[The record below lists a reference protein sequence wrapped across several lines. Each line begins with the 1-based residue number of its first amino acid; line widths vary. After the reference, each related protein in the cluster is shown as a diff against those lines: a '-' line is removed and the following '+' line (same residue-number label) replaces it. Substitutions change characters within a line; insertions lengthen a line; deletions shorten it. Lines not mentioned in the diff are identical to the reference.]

1 MIDTLLWHRYTV
13 IINKMGCDLVFVL
26 PDIFECGRL
35 SLTPFFVT
43 TDARVDPQY
52 TCSVNPSYRT
62 ICIQATEAGAYR
74 DSLYLEYNDRELT
87 CKRVFENLSQETI
100 RLCELGVD
108 FGGITFAGKPRE
120 DYFYHN
126 ENPRIYEV
134 MTFPIDY
141 DRTAE
146 DAKDSTFD
154 FQAGNRWA
162 DPGVITERIGASPYQ
177 PFPAILLSNYQTPLG
192 LVHGTLS
199 QDVFFHNYLV
209 SHEKERIKLTAFS
222 SFKAT
227 AYREVKSG
235 TALVDEWYLGRT
247 EHADDIEQIF
257 DGYTAVL
264 RRKLPAS
271 YGSSDINRTTMV
283 WGSWNDGIFR
293 NVTEELILTE
303 AAFLRD
309 NFPTVRW
316 IQLDDGYGTFNKS
329 AHGLGVPYEGENG
342 VDSKKFPNGLRG
354 LTDKLRAIGMR
365 PAIWIGGFCP
375 VESQIFREHPE
386 WFIDYSYRVKH
397 TEPLDVSQPIVRE
410 YIENAMHT
418 LCREYGFDAVKH
430 DFWSYA
436 FEDSHDLY
444 QNHDRSGYENRRWW
458 LTTIRNNL
466 PRDGYLQTGCDIV
479 MGNPFLGEFFTNY
492 RYGIDIGGGNWDYV
506 RTSFQWGAACYATHT
521 GDLFVP
527 NSDSIGTFPGLTR
540 DEAMFCINYCL
551 VSHSMIEIAGK
562 LSQVTD
568 KEQLRIL
575 RKAACNPNN
584 GQDVYFAQF
593 DYRDHTQRSPEILY
607 FKTPH
612 FSRLEGHHA
621 LPLRTVGIFNLTDE
635 EKTYTV
641 RFDELDLA
649 NTTHR
654 LTDVWSGEAWCA
666 EKEIT
671 VTLAPHASRL
681 IAVSN
686 PDDVQVYDANIRIND
701 IAVKKDRLVLNADY
715 ALDDVEITLS
725 KAPIAIRQSGIDLP
739 FTVKETT
746 VVFDLPEAGEI
757 EIVF

>member
-1 MIDTLLWHRYTV
+1 ML
-13 IINKMGCDLVFVL
+13 VL
-26 PDIFECGRL
+26 PDIFHCGHVK
-35 SLTPFFVT
+35 LTPFFIT
-43 TDARVDPQY
+43 TDGRVEPKY
-52 TCSVNPSYRT
+52 TVSANETYRT
-62 ICIQATEAGAYR
+62 IQLCANEKTFR
-74 DSLYLEYNDRELT
+74 DCLYLEYTDREVT
-87 CKRVFENLSQETI
+87 CKRVFENLSEETLK
-100 RLCELGVD
+100 LCELGVD
-108 FGGITFAGKPRE
+108 FDDITFGLASRE

-126 ENPRIYEV
+126 ENSRIYEV

-141 DRTAE
+141 DRTAAE
-146 DAKDSTFD
+146 AKDSTFD

-177 PFPAILLSNYQTPLG
+177 PFPAILMSNYKTNLG

-209 SHEKERIKLTAFS
+209 SHKDDLIGLTAFS

-227 AYREVKSG
+227 AYREVNSG
-235 TALVDEWYLGRT
+235 EVLVDEWYLGRT
-247 EHADDIEQIF
+247 EHAEDIERIF
-257 DGYTAVL
+257 DNYTAVL

-293 NVTEELILTE
+293 NVSEELILKE
-303 AAFLRD
+303 AQFLRD

-316 IQLDDGYGTFNKS
+316 IQLDDGYATYNKS
-329 AHGLGVPYEGENG
+329 AHGLGVPYEGEDG
-342 VDSKKFPNGLRG
+342 IDHEKFPNGLRG

-375 VESQIFREHPE
+375 TQTKIFQEHPE
-386 WFIDYSYRVKH
+386 WFIDYSYRVTH
-397 TEPLDVSQPIVRE
+397 TEPLDVSQPIVRK
-410 YIENAMHT
+410 YIEEAMHT

-444 QNHDRSGYENRRWW
+444 KNHDRSGYENRRWW
-458 LTTIRNNL
+458 LSTIRNNL

-521 GDLFVP
+521 GDLFPP
-527 NSDSIGTFPGLTR
+527 NSDAIGIFPGLNR

-568 KEQLRIL
+568 NNQLRIL

-584 GQDVYFAQF
+584 GQDVCFAQF

-612 FSRLEGHHA
+612 FSRIEGHPA
-621 LPLRTVGIFNLTDE
+621 FPLRTVGVFNLSDE

-641 RFDELDLA
+641 RFAELGLENSA
-649 NTTHR
+649 YR
-654 LTDVWSGEAWCA
+654 LTDVWSGEAWNNDDSF
-666 EKEIT
+666 T

-681 IAVSN
+681 LAVSRPN
-686 PDDVQVYDANIRIND
+686 GVQVYDANIRLNT
-701 IAVKKDRLVLNADY
+701 VEEHKNRLVLEADY
-715 ALDDVEITLS
+715 AMTDVEVTIS
-725 KAPIAIRQSGIDLP
+725 RAPTVIRQNGIDLD
-739 FTVKETT
+739 FTFKDNTA
-746 VVFDLPEAGEI
+746 VFDLPSEGDFEF
-757 EIVF
+757 VF

>member
-1 MIDTLLWHRYTV
+1 MLY
-13 IINKMGCDLVFVL
+13 L
-26 PDIFECGRL
+26 PDILHCGRVK
-35 SLTPFFVT
+35 LTPFFVT
-43 TDARVDPQY
+43 TDGRVEPKY
-52 TCSVNPSYRT
+52 TVSVDETYRT
-62 ICIQATEAGAYR
+62 IQLCAEEKTFR
-74 DSLYLEYNDRELT
+74 DCLYIDYNDQELI
-87 CKRVFENLSQETI
+87 CKRVFENLSEETLK
-100 RLCELGVD
+100 LCELGVEFD
-108 FGGITFAGKPRE
+108 DITFGLEPRK

-141 DRTAE
+141 DRTAAE
-146 DAKDSTFD
+146 AKDSAFD

-177 PFPAILLSNYQTPLG
+177 PFPAILLSNYETTHG

-209 SHEKERIKLTAFS
+209 AHEAKAIKLTAFS

-227 AYREVKSG
+227 AYREVG
-235 TALVDEWYLGRT
+235 GEALVDEWYLGRT
-247 EHADDIEQIF
+247 ERAEDIEHIF
-257 DGYTAVL
+257 DNYSAVL

-293 NVTEELILTE
+293 NVSEDLILKE
-303 AAFLRD
+303 AKFLRD

-316 IQLDDGYGTFNKS
+316 IQLDDGYATYNKS
-329 AHGLGVPYEGENG
+329 AHGLGVPYEGEDG
-342 VDSKKFPNGLRG
+342 IDHTKFPNGLRG

-375 VESQIFREHPE
+375 MQTKIFTEHPE
-386 WFIDYSYRVKH
+386 WFIDYSYRVTH

-410 YIENAMHT
+410 YIEKAMHT

-444 QNHDRSGYENRRWW
+444 KYHDRSGYENRRWW
-458 LTTIRNNL
+458 LNTIRNNL

-521 GDLFVP
+521 GDLFPP
-527 NSDSIGTFPGLTR
+527 NSDAIGTFPGLTR

-562 LSQVTD
+562 LSLEED
-568 KEQLRIL
+568 DNMLRIL

-584 GQDVYFAQF
+584 GQDVFFAQF

-607 FKTPH
+607 FNTPH
-612 FSRLEGHHA
+612 FSRIEGHPA
-621 LPLRTVGIFNLTDE
+621 LPLRTVGIFNLSDE

-641 RFDELDLA
+641 RFEELGLEGSA
-649 NTTHR
+649 YR
-654 LTDVWSGEAWCA
+654 LTDVWSGEVWCD
-666 EKEIT
+666 EDSFT

-681 IAVSN
+681 LAISR
-686 PDDVQVYDANIRIND
+686 PEEVQVYDANLRINA
-701 IAVKKDRLVLNADY
+701 IEVRRDRLVLEADY
-715 ALDDVEITLS
+715 ALTAVELTLS
-725 KAPIAIRQSGIDLP
+725 HLPKAIRQNGTELP
-739 FTVKETT
+739 FTLNGNTAL
-746 VVFDLPEAGEI
+746 FDLPAAGTFEVVI
-757 EIVF
+757 